1 MEGYL
6 CNLNSILIISV
17 FMSVSHHP
25 VVLITRSVVSFEIE
39 TSFNFVVLSK
49 DCFGF
54 CGLLNFHVDIR
65 INLSVYTKKVILLGV
80 AKF

>member
-25 VVLITRSVVSFEIE
+25 VVLITRFVVSFEIE

>member
-1 MEGYL
+1 
-6 CNLNSILIISV
+6 
-17 FMSVSHHP
+17 MSVSHHLA
-25 VVLITRSVVSFEIE
+25 VLTISFVVSFEIE
-39 TSFNFVVLSK
+39 MSFSFVVLSK

-65 INLSVYTKKVILLGV
+65 INLSVYTKKVILLGI

>member
-1 MEGYL
+1 
-6 CNLNSILIISV
+6 
-17 FMSVSHHP
+17 MSVSHHLA
-25 VVLITRSVVSFEIE
+25 VLTISFVVSFEIE
-39 TSFNFVVLSK
+39 MSFNFVVLSK

-65 INLSVYTKKVILLGV
+65 INLSVHTKKVISLGI

>member
-1 MEGYL
+1 
-6 CNLNSILIISV
+6 
-17 FMSVSHHP
+17 MSVSHHL
-25 VVLITRSVVSFEIE
+25 VVLIISFVVSFEIE

-65 INLSVYTKKVILLGV
+65 INLSIYTKKVILLGI

>member
-1 MEGYL
+1 
-6 CNLNSILIISV
+6 
-17 FMSVSHHP
+17 MSVSHHL
-25 VVLITRSVVSFEIE
+25 VVLIISFVVSFEIE
-39 TSFNFVVLSK
+39 MSFNFVVLSK

-65 INLSVYTKKVILLGV
+65 INLSVHTKKVISLGI